1 MQCPVTAGG
10 ISVIVTPLKTALSC
24 RVALGFDRKPVAL
37 SSHTLDRLKWSDWG
51 HAESV
56 LDFKVTIQPAYVA
69 ADQNS

>member
-24 RVALGFDRKPVAL
+24 WVARKPVAL

-56 LDFKVTIQPAYVA
+56 LDFRVTIQTAYVA
-69 ADQNS
+69 AGQNS